1 MVRINICMYCMYI
14 YIYIYTYTYIYTY
27 RYIYVYVHLFS
38 YSIYAWVWLNPW
50 TEHPGHPKNHQGMGY
65 AEAFQWLSELLEVRH
80 LWDLYN
86 VLIICRWSFTPI
98 EPASNKLPKQC
109 GYGHLWNPSL
119 VREARLWVA
128 EISGLRCRP
137 RGKARQSPSLG
148 ACRGDHCCFRSF
160 LYVHIIH
167 VRDISTI
174 NISWVKSSYYPFSI
188 HNSGILCVL
197 SGRTFWTAQWL
208 SAGRKLDTPWRPR
221 PIIR

>member
-14 YIYIYTYTYIYTY
+14 YIYIYIHIHIHIQIHIRIRT
-27 RYIYVYVHLFS
+27 
-38 YSIYAWVWLNPW
+38 SIFLLNLCM
-50 TEHPGHPKNHQGMGY
+50 GMAQPMNWASWASQKSPRHGLRRSLPV
-65 AEAFQWLSELLEVRH
+65 ALELLEVRH

-167 VRDISTI
+167 VRIYQLST
-174 NISWVKSSYYPFSI
+174 SPGWSHHTTPFPS
-188 HNSGILCVL
+188 
-197 SGRTFWTAQWL
+197 
-208 SAGRKLDTPWRPR
+208 
-221 PIIR
+221 IIRGFSVSLVGAHFGPLSDSVPAESWIPLGALGP